1 MTTPPEALREM
12 GADFVYAADALTA
25 TMQKLEQGRD
35 ARLRVL
41 RCCITDENARLAKMK
56 EERLVYT
63 VLDGK
68 LAAEARFT
76 DKCTGCACD
85 CGDGYPCSHGCG
97 GCHECGYTGKRVVRF
112 AYPVEKHD
120 GSLIEVPK

>member
-1 MTTPPEALREM
+1 VKRAQVRTIETDP
-12 GADFVYAADALTA
+12 
-25 TMQKLEQGRD
+25 
-35 ARLRVL
+35 ARRRMVVSLVR
-41 RCCITDENARLAKMK
+41 RNRLDR
-56 EERLVYT
+56 RLVYT